1 MVNKLI
7 EMGEITDITKEE
19 AMATFI
25 AGIVRSVRF
34 GSASSHGKANMM
46 CFNYMEDH
54 GAFTRNAEGK
64 YVIDFAK
71 AEAAIDSWA
80 NLIIETQATGNFE
93 FAQKY
98 AAENASIREALAAEV
113 AKVNGVGIPRDITF
127 DFAW

>member
-1 MVNKLI
+1 VNKLI

-54 GAFTRNAEGK
+54 GAFSRNAEGR
-64 YVIDFAK
+64 YVIDFTK

-98 AAENASIREALAAEV
+98 AAENASIRETLAAEV
-113 AKVNGVGIPRDITF
+113 AKVNEAGIPRDIVF